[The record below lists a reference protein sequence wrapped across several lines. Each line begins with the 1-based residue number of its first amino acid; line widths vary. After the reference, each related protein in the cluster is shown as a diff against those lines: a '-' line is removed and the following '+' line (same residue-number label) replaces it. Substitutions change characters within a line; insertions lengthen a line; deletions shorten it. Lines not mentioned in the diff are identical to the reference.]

1 VIPPSPAG
9 KIPLPT
15 AGVKTALQ
23 PARRAMPAPK
33 PAVVVSPPA
42 ARPTP
47 TTVQTSAPEMP
58 ARAEPPV
65 SAAPFDR
72 ETHVPDGTDAFPRH
86 EAPTASGPSSPP
98 ARGSMPTPTEIVA
111 TKLPPEAYADSDD
124 EDFGSGDDSPTAAF
138 SSEAMEAIAPA
149 PAAVP
154 APAPALAP
162 AANLASVAVWLVHV
176 GADVRVVPATGA
188 RPTGAVDAV
197 VVATSADLTSVSLRR
212 LLGAA
217 QPNGGGGG
225 AIAIRFSPPGYW

>member
-1 VIPPSPAG
+1 
-9 KIPLPT
+9 
-15 AGVKTALQ
+15 
-23 PARRAMPAPK
+23 MPAPK
-33 PAVVVSPPA
+33 PAVVGSPPA
-42 ARPTP
+42 ARATP

-58 ARAEPPV
+58 ARAEPPPV

-72 ETHVPDGTDAFPRH
+72 ETHVPDGTEAFPRH

-149 PAAVP
+149 PAPAPVL

-162 AANLASVAVWLVHV
+162 AASLASVAVWLVRA
-176 GADVRVVPATGA
+176 GGDVRVVAATGS
-188 RPTGAVDAV
+188 RPAGAVDAV
-197 VVATSADLTSVSLRR
+197 VVATSADLTSVSLGR
-212 LLGAA
+212 LRPGRSGAVA
-217 QPNGGGGG
+217 KSG
-225 AIAIRFSPPGYW
+225 